1 MNPLTDL
8 IRAVIEKICAQA
20 GLEYGEIADKVTE
33 DDVNYAELLCQSLL
47 GGFLEYGWNNGAKF
61 DTPAIR
67 VALMYTLYAGMI
79 VKKYENE
86 GKNYSVEELFAQI
99 DANNGISEWAENAL
113 SILQINADFK
123 KAAKFTALVDSYV
136 NYAADGLPQKIA
148 SGEDAVICVC
158 ACVAMFMLG
167 KYNLFDLYEK

>member
-8 IRAVIEKICAQA
+8 IRAVIEKICSQA
-20 GLEYGEIADKVTE
+20 GLKYTEIADKVTE

-79 VKKYENE
+79 VKKYEDE
-86 GKNYSVEELFAQI
+86 GKSYSVEELFAQV
-99 DANNGISEWAENAL
+99 DANNGISDWTENNL
-113 SILQINADFK
+113 SILRVDADFK

-136 NYAADGLPQKIA
+136 NYAADGLPQKIS
-148 SGEDAVICVC
+148 SGEDAVLCVC
-158 ACVAMFMLG
+158 ACAAMYFIG
-167 KYNLFDLYEK
+167 KYRFYTEFEA

>member
-1 MNPLTDL
+1 MNPLTEL
-8 IRAVIEKICAQA
+8 IQAVIEKICAQA
-20 GLEYGEIADKVTE
+20 GLKYSEIADKVTAE
-33 DDVNYAELLCQSLL
+33 DVNYADVLCQSIL

-79 VKKYENE
+79 VKKYEDE
-86 GKNYSVEELFAQI
+86 GKNYSVEELFAQV
-99 DANNGISEWAENAL
+99 DANNGISERAENML
-113 SILQINADFK
+113 SILHVDADFK

-136 NYAADGLPQKIA
+136 NYAADGLPQKIS

-158 ACVAMFMLG
+158 ACAAMFMLG
-167 KYNLFDLYEK
+167 KFNLYDQFER